1 MPRSASGKPRKYTR
15 GNTTGVNLWPIE
27 SMYAKQ
33 AGLALDTTESD
44 LPGLRAAYQDC
55 NELHGKYSF
64 DQALEIP
71 ALRTALRNMAE
82 AMARRA
88 KHPVES
94 RLACGGGA

>member
-1 MPRSASGKPRKYTR
+1 MRTSWPRQSVPGEQPALP
-15 GNTTGVNLWPIE
+15 
-27 SMYAKQ
+27 
-33 AGLALDTTESD
+33 LDTTECD
-44 LPGLRAAYQDC
+44 LPGLRAAYQAC
-55 NELHGKYSF
+55 GELHGLYTF
-64 DQALEIP
+64 AQALEIP

>member
-1 MPRSASGKPRKYTR
+1 MRTSWPRQSVPVEQPALP
-15 GNTTGVNLWPIE
+15 
-27 SMYAKQ
+27 
-33 AGLALDTTESD
+33 LDTTECD
-44 LPGLRAAYQDC
+44 LPGLRAAYQAC
-55 NELHGKYSF
+55 GELHGLYTF
-64 DQALEIP
+64 AQALEIP